1 MIKRFFPLTY
11 ILGMFFLPMGL
22 YADSDQ
28 DPIYMNGPSYQN
40 ITNVGMLGDGGAWGD
55 GQWDL
60 KNKWSYAA
68 LGDAMDEFYNKCSR
82 VDMNQLVKFSN
93 WLHGLGATASLR
105 ELAKKCVG
113 IEGFKNNEIIRGYK
127 DESTGITYECALPDA
142 EAATCNSSG
151 CGERQYTNE
160 LAGKEN
166 KACDI
171 FLSTF
176 IQKHNH
182 IAENISNRP
191 GTYVEE
197 FAPGVYKVVD
207 VVLAPGYYIPVPGV
221 VAGIINQAVNTS
233 PEYTK
238 VYKLVG
244 GRRVKPAP
252 NGTGVVFLGEND
264 TDENAYVLAPG
275 TVHEIPG
282 LHTWTNDMFFNVDSR
297 DSNRGVLND
306 SYICTQSDVTTVIY
320 QMFNRDRG
328 SFNYTINAGV
338 SLLPDETSYNVAV
351 PVVAPIAVSAMTT
364 ILAANPATMT
374 SVAVGDAISGNVPTL
389 GVVGS
394 ALTADYTNVGDFD
407 TKRTL
412 HEFCNV
418 SGQSEVGSH
427 TNGVMFEGKIANL
440 EWLGHYLYGMIRSE
454 IALVSPETADEI
466 AAQLEGLSNGN
477 STGESE
483 KHQAAASMGAQSQS
497 VVSSEMNRIF
507 SSTQFDTPRE
517 AVCYF
522 MNYSKENVWPNLTV
536 PEIRSLE
543 CFTNCNTS
551 PATQDVVTCLYHKE
565 EEGVSPEYWLPV
577 RQEYVVDDVANGV
590 FDNCESLLLDAYQC
604 GITYSVPQNQEEAM
618 VDEKP
623 VLEDVTQNQ
632 DATAM
637 TMDRTFADTIFDTV
651 DQALCAVI
659 DDVWNNKGWNDRAS
673 GHKENI
679 ECFYKCNNNDTHVVP
694 CVYGG
699 ENLAEWTGGTYVYA
713 VGNITNEVC
722 ENISKN
728 VADCGI

>member
-11 ILGMFFLPMGL
+11 ILGMFFLPVGL

-28 DPIYMNGPSYQN
+28 NAIYMNGPSYQN
-40 ITNVGMLGDGGAWGD
+40 ITNVGMLGDDGAWGD
-55 GQWDL
+55 GQWNL
-60 KNKWSYAA
+60 KNTWSYAA

-82 VDMNQLVKFSN
+82 VDINQLVEFSN
-93 WLHGLGATASLR
+93 WLHGLGATASLK
-105 ELAKKCVG
+105 ELAEKCVD

-127 DESTGITYECALPDA
+127 DESRGITYECALPDA

-151 CGERQYTNE
+151 CGERQYTKV
-160 LAGKEN
+160 LARNEN

-176 IQKHNH
+176 IQRHNH

-197 FAPGVYKVVD
+197 VAPGVYKVVD
-207 VVLAPGYYIPVPGV
+207 VVLAPGYYIPMPGV
-221 VAGIINQAVNTS
+221 VAGRINQAVNTS

-244 GRRVKPAP
+244 GRRVKPAS

-282 LHTWTNDMFFNVDSR
+282 LHTWTNDMFLNVDSR

-328 SFNYTINAGV
+328 SLNYTINAGA
-338 SLLPDETSYNVAV
+338 SLLPATWREVGLAV
-351 PVVAPIAVSAMTT
+351 ES
-364 ILAANPATMT
+364 
-374 SVAVGDAISGNVPTL
+374 AVGPSLTTS
-389 GVVGS
+389 GVVGPAVGPS
-394 ALTADYTNVGDFD
+394 LTAYVGLFD

-412 HEFCNV
+412 HEFCSV

-466 AAQLEGLSNGN
+466 VSLLEDSSNGN

-507 SSTQFDTPRE
+507 SNTQFDTPRD

-522 MNYSKENVWPNLTV
+522 MKYSKEKVWPNLTV

-543 CFTNCNTS
+543 CFNNCNTS
-551 PATQDVVTCLYHKE
+551 LAAQDVVTCLYHKE

-590 FDNCESLLLDAYQC
+590 FDNCESLLLNAHQC
-604 GITYSVPQNQEEAM
+604 DITYSVPQNQEEAL
-618 VDEKP
+618 VDEEP

-637 TMDRTFADTIFDTV
+637 TMDRTFADAIFDTV
-651 DQALCAVI
+651 DQALCATI

-673 GHKENI
+673 GHKEKI
-679 ECFYKCNNNDTHVVP
+679 KCFYNCNNNDTHVVT
-694 CVYGG
+694 CAYGG

-722 ENISKN
+722 ENITKN